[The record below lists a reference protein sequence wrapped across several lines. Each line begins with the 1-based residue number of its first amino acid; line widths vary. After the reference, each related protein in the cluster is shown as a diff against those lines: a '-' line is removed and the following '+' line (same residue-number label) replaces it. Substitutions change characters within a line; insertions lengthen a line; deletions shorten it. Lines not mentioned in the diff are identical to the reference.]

1 MRGAIA
7 FAGRKPTGFSP
18 RALARRLSKSRSL
31 GSPQS
36 AKRKQDDQQF
46 HTSPD
51 NPAFPG
57 GRSRDHRGIALA
69 SIASVGECPADKRG
83 VNVKK
88 PSLMTPTG
96 VIATVLA
103 ATDLSKEN
111 LALAEHQFR
120 LRRLVVQP
128 NGIVPGHSHG
138 ERPAI
143 IYIISGDIYEHASR
157 RR

>member
-1 MRGAIA
+1 
-7 FAGRKPTGFSP
+7 
-18 RALARRLSKSRSL
+18 
-31 GSPQS
+31 
-36 AKRKQDDQQF
+36 
-46 HTSPD
+46 
-51 NPAFPG
+51 
-57 GRSRDHRGIALA
+57 
-69 SIASVGECPADKRG
+69 
-83 VNVKK
+83 
-88 PSLMTPTG
+88 MTPTG
-96 VIATVLA
+96 VTDTVLA

-143 IYIISGDIYEHASR
+143 IYIISGEIYEHASR